1 MQIIKVTSVSKSFRG
16 REVLTSANASFD
28 KGSITALVG
37 ANGSGKSL
45 LFRMICG
52 FVTPDS
58 GEIWVDPSYLSKGRD
73 YPEKFGI
80 SIDRPGFIAHLTGFA
95 NLEMLANI
103 RRTIGASEITQIMLD
118 FGLDPKLK
126 QKVRHYSLGMKQKLA
141 LAQAFMESPE
151 VLILDEPFNALDEE
165 SVETVRNRIRVFNQ
179 NGGTVI
185 FTSHNSD
192 DVRQLAS
199 KVYGL
204 RNGCLELLP

>member
-16 REVLTSANASFD
+16 REILSAATASFD

-58 GEIWVDPSYLSKGRD
+58 GEIWVDPIYLSKGRD

-103 RRTIGASEITQIMLD
+103 RRTIGESEITQIMLD

-151 VLILDEPFNALDEE
+151 VLILDEPFNGLDEE
-165 SVETVRNRIRVFNQ
+165 SVETVRNRILAFNQ

-185 FTSHNSD
+185 FTSHNSE

-199 KVYGL
+199 KVYAI
-204 RNGCLELLP
+204 RNGTLEFLP

>member
-1 MQIIKVTSVSKSFRG
+1 MQIIKVTSISKSFRG
-16 REVLTSANASFD
+16 SEIFASATASFD
-28 KGSITALVG
+28 KGSITAVVG

-58 GEIWVDPSYLSKGRD
+58 GQIWVDPTFLSKGRD

-80 SIDRPGFIAHLTGFA
+80 SIDRPGFIAHLTGFE

-103 RRTIGASEITQIMLD
+103 RRAIGVAEITQIMLD

-151 VLILDEPFNALDEE
+151 VLILDEPFNGLDEE
-165 SVETVRNRIRVFNQ
+165 SVENVRKRILDFNQ

-185 FTSHNSD
+185 FTSHNSE

-199 KVYGL
+199 MVYVV
-204 RNGCLELLP
+204 RNGTLELLP